1 MTRAVKARFYS
12 DGDIIDYTLTS
23 AGTAGDPVFNGSLAG
38 ILQATGA
45 TGDLGSIRVKGLIT
59 VNKDSGTFAAGDNI
73 GWNATGTDV
82 GANTGGAATKTVAS
96 MNFML
101 GRCLAAA
108 AGNATT
114 AKVQLNA
121 FAAEA
126 FTNSSTGTSAASL
139 VAITGGGTNYGLIDN
154 NFASVWTILKKNGLV
169 G

>member
-1 MTRAVKARFYS
+1 MAVKARFYS

-45 TGDLGSIRVKGLIT
+45 TGDLGSIRVKGVIQ

-73 GWNATGTDV
+73 GWNTTGTDV
-82 GANTGGAATKTVAS
+82 GGNTGGAATKTTAS

-114 AKVQLNA
+114 AKVQLNQ
-121 FAAEA
+121 FAAEGL
-126 FTNSSTGTSAASL
+126 TNSSAGTAATSL
-139 VAITGGGTNYGLIDN
+139 VQITGGGTNYGKIDD
-154 NFASVWTILKKNGLV
+154 NFATIWTVLKKNGLV